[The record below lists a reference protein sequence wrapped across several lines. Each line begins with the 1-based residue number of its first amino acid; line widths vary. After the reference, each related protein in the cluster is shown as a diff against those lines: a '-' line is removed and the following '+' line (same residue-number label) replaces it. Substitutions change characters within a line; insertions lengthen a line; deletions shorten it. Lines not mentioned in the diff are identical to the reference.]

1 MHEDPG
7 QKAATR
13 SWIWCRS
20 GSAIINLKIE
30 GKADGTAMTRSAR
43 ECLQLLVLLR
53 KERLE
58 NSFEATLENEII
70 L

>member
-1 MHEDPG
+1 M
-7 QKAATR
+7 
-13 SWIWCRS
+13 
-20 GSAIINLKIE
+20 
-30 GKADGTAMTRSAR
+30 ADGTAMTRSAR

>member
-1 MHEDPG
+1 
-7 QKAATR
+7 
-13 SWIWCRS
+13 
-20 GSAIINLKIE
+20 
-30 GKADGTAMTRSAR
+30 MTRSDR